1 MTLNKEKIR
10 RYHCGNMNYLIVFGN
25 EDTIIKCASKEE
37 AIRRLD
43 TILHCTNDFSL
54 MAKLNDMQMEACNY
68 DGSDYTPKAPWD
80 SKWTI
85 PDYFINLLLK
95 PFKVKLKKDK

>member
-1 MTLNKEKIR
+1 
-10 RYHCGNMNYLIVFGN
+10 MNYLIVFGN
-25 EDTIIKCASKEE
+25 NDAIIECASKEA

-43 TILHCTNDFSL
+43 TILQCTNSFSL
-54 MAKLNDMQMEACNY
+54 LSKLNDMQMESCNF

-85 PDYFINLLLK
+85 PDYFINLILK
-95 PFKVKLKKDK
+95 PFKVKLEKAK